1 MQLREPDNAFLRAHM
16 LDGWLP
22 TRFRRAGIM
31 AAGAGGSGSAADAGG
46 EESAGTGA
54 GDGWGISSIAGEV
67 AEGAAGEVQPLASES
82 HWRLYENATFLS
94 SQLDRLAAA
103 GLNLQ
108 VSRGGSWRLGG
119 LNLLYRYSVWLQEL

>member
-1 MQLREPDNAFLRAHM
+1 M